1 MSGFVRTVLGDVK
14 PEELGLTLGHEH
26 LITRPADRLLQE
38 DQGSDDLLLND
49 EDLAVAELARF
60 HQAGGGALV
69 ELTTREYG
77 RDAAALGRI
86 AARSNIHIVATTGHV
101 TPNFWAGVLDVDSMS
116 REDLVQEMVEELTV
130 GIGASGVRAGIIKAG
145 SSKDEITDTE
155 ERVLRAAADA
165 QKLTGA
171 PITTHTTA
179 GTMATE
185 QARIL
190 LDAGADPERVCIGH
204 LDRALDFEEQR
215 HLAEEGFRLGYDQTS
230 KDWYEPDS
238 RRIDFIV
245 RLVELGL
252 GDRVCLSGDLARRS
266 ALVSWGG
273 GPGYTHV
280 PHRLVPWL
288 RRAGLGQDAI
298 KMLVSKNPAALL
310 TWS

>member
-14 PEELGLTLGHEH
+14 PEQLGLTLGHEH
-26 LITRPADRLLQE
+26 LITRPAARLLKE
-38 DQGSDDLLLND
+38 DQGEDLLLDN

-60 HQAGGGALV
+60 HEAGGGALV
-69 ELTTREYG
+69 ELTTKEYG
-77 RDAAALGRI
+77 RDAAALRRI
-86 AARSNIHIVATTGHV
+86 ATRSDVHIVATTGHV
-101 TPNFWAGVLDVDSMS
+101 TPHFWSGVLDVDSMS
-116 REDLVQEMVEELTV
+116 REHLVQEMVEELTV
-130 GIGASGVRAGIIKAG
+130 GIGTTGVRAGIIKAG
-145 SSKDEITDTE
+145 SSKGEITATE
-155 ERVLRAAADA
+155 ERVLRAAAEA

-179 GTMATE
+179 GTMASE

-190 LDAGADPERVCIGH
+190 LDAGADPRRVCIGH
-204 LDRALDFEEQR
+204 LDRALDFDEQLQ
-215 HLAEEGFRLGYDQTS
+215 LAEQGFRLGYDQTS

-238 RRIDFIV
+238 SRIDFIM
-245 RLVELGL
+245 RLVERGF
-252 GDRVCLSGDLARRS
+252 GDRVCLAGDLARRS

-273 GPGYTHV
+273 GPGYAHV

-298 KMLVSKNPAALL
+298 TTLVSENPARLL